1 MGITRGISS
10 GYLAG
15 QALENLPSLARLPES
30 TTTEDVWE
38 QASSSPE
45 AEGMSVM
52 LEGFLPVLPS
62 S

>member
-1 MGITRGISS
+1 MGITGGISS

-15 QALENLPSLARLPES
+15 QALENLPLLARLPAS

-45 AEGMSVM
+45 AKGMSAM

>member
-1 MGITRGISS
+1 MGITGGISS

-15 QALENLPSLARLPES
+15 QAPENLPLLAQLPAS

-45 AEGMSVM
+45 AKGMSVM